1 LEVAAQKITFK
12 ISVSGAN
19 KIKRLGARMI
29 RKTKDLR
36 FNNYPEAFIFGSFYQ
51 AKEQRFY
58 FKIYHLKLSKSY
70 FYSKVKIPNS
80 ESSFGLGIVGF

>member
-29 RKTKDLR
+29 RKTEDLR
-36 FNNYPEAFIFGSFYQ
+36 FNNYPEAFIFGSF
-51 AKEQRFY
+51 
-58 FKIYHLKLSKSY
+58 
-70 FYSKVKIPNS
+70 
-80 ESSFGLGIVGF
+80 